1 LSTSQLIVTI
11 ASVGLLG
18 ALHLVLRAAR
28 APAGAASIARPQPGI
43 RRDLLLPGLV
53 LAALAA
59 LAFAGI
65 AFVVSVVDDEETTAP
80 STQTTTAPAISTAPP
95 PAQPPPP
102 APASLQP
109 PAGTELVA
117 RMVVEPNGAVSAA
130 SNRVG
135 DRPRV
140 IIREEGVSA
149 VTVPGLTPKMRRL
162 AVIRVRPANG
172 TPGVRVSARK
182 VGPRADFIVFTRD
195 AQTGDFAQTG
205 YEFAVYFPQQ
215 DVEGAAGEG
224 EEGGARQE
232 LPPTR

>member
-1 LSTSQLIVTI
+1 M
-11 ASVGLLG
+11 
-18 ALHLVLRAAR
+18 
-28 APAGAASIARPQPGI
+28 
-43 RRDLLLPGLV
+43 RRDLLLPALV

-59 LAFAGI
+59 LVFAGI
-65 AFVVSVVDDEETTAP
+65 AFVVSVLDDEDATAP
-80 STQTTTAPAISTAPP
+80 STQTTTAPATNTAP

-102 APASLQP
+102 PGPASLEP

-117 RMVVEPNGAVSAA
+117 RIVVEPSGAVAA
-130 SNRVG
+130 ARNRVG

-149 VTVPGLTPKMRRL
+149 VTVPGLSPEMRHL

-182 VGPRADFIVFTRD
+182 VGPQADFVVFTRD
-195 AQTGDFAQTG
+195 AQTGGFAQTG
-205 YEFAVYFPQQ
+205 YEFAVFFPQQ
-215 DVEGAAGEG
+215 DVEGAAGE
-224 EEGGARQE
+224 EEDADPRPV

>member
-1 LSTSQLIVTI
+1 LIVTI

-28 APAGAASIARPQPGI
+28 APVGTASVAGPHAGM
-43 RRDLLLPGLV
+43 RRDLLLPALV

-59 LAFAGI
+59 LVFAGI
-65 AFVVSVVDDEETTAP
+65 AFVVSVLDDEDTTAP
-80 STQTTTAPAISTAPP
+80 STQTTTAAATTTAPP

-102 APASLQP
+102 APAALEP
-109 PAGTELVA
+109 PAGTELVS
-117 RMVVEPNGAVSAA
+117 RIVVEPNGAIAAA

-140 IIREEGVSA
+140 IVREEGVSA
-149 VTVPGLTPKMRRL
+149 VTVPGLSPEMRRL
-162 AVIRVRPANG
+162 AVIRVRPANAA
-172 TPGVRVSARK
+172 PGVRVSARK
-182 VGPRADFIVFTRD
+182 VGPQADFVVFTRD

-205 YEFAVYFPQQ
+205 YEFAVFFPQQ
-215 DVEGAAGEG
+215 DVEGAAGE
-224 EEGGARQE
+224 EEVEGGRPV